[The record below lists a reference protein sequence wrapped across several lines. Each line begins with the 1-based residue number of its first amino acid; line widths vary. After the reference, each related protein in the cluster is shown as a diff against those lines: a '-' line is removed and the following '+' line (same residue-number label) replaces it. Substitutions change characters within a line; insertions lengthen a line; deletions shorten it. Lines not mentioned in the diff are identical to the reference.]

1 MFSELHYQ
9 ICSVKCI
16 EGATHTLFEQHM
28 KKNTR
33 EISHTL
39 PDVCKQIFETFCS
52 TFFFVKTPIF
62 YDGNE

>member
-9 ICSVKCI
+9 IYQVKCI
-16 EGATHTLFEQHM
+16 EDATHTLFEQHM

-52 TFFFVKTPIF
+52 TFFL
-62 YDGNE
+62 